1 MNILSDILIERDG
14 KQTQTT
20 KIKCNERGERHFDL
34 SNKIVH
40 STLHY
45 AWSEVLNH
53 NSISTVMIG
62 AFYLFREY
70 AEGNLST
77 FVSNNSE

>member
-45 AWSEVLNH
+45 A
-53 NSISTVMIG
+53 
-62 AFYLFREY
+62 
-70 AEGNLST
+70 
-77 FVSNNSE
+77 